1 MKLPALCTRI
11 LPVLGLAVLGAA
23 AGCRS
28 RSPTAPRPAARPAA
42 ATTADPN
49 APPGAPT
56 PPPAPAVLAVSNAVD
71 ASATEIP
78 PPTPETT
85 WRRAPLDAHS
95 WSLTADPPAPPS
107 TLPACPSGT
116 FCTTA
121 AAPASTSPGM
131 PAPPPPGPGRCPAN
145 VQAPASLNLA
155 PLEVIITFDADA
167 SARESLHRARACCYR
182 WVRLCQ
188 PVQAPQGDTPARPPS
203 RGG

>member
-23 AGCRS
+23 AGCRD
-28 RSPTAPRPAARPAA
+28 RSPSPARPAARPSA

-56 PPPAPAVLAVSNAVD
+56 PPPAPVVLAASNAVD

-95 WSLTADPPAPPS
+95 WSLTADPPPPPS
-107 TLPACPSGT
+107 TLPPCPSGT

-121 AAPASTSPGM
+121 AAPASPSPGM
-131 PAPPPPGPGRCPAN
+131 PAPPTAPGRCPAN
-145 VQAPASLNLA
+145 VQTPASLNLA
-155 PLEVIITFDADA
+155 PLEAIITFDADT

-188 PVQAPQGDTPARPPS
+188 PVQAPQGNAPSAPPP